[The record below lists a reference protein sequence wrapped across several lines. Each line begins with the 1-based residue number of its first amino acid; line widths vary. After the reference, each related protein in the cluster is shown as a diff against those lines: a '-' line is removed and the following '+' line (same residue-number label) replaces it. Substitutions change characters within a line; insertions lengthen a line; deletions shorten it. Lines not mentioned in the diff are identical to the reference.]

1 MKKIKDKIK
10 IKLTKFKK
18 EVKDLKNKISKV
30 GKTKLFWCESIII
43 VSFFMFTITNFL
55 LNFFVGIYLL
65 SLSLLG
71 IALFSWKYL

>member
-10 IKLTKFKK
+10 IKFTKFKK
-18 EVKDLKNKISKV
+18 DVKDLKKIISTTAK
-30 GKTKLFWCESIII
+30 KKLFWCESIII

-55 LNFFVGIYLL
+55 LNFFIGMYLL